1 MCVQPERPVAKQE
14 EITVW
19 IVIQRPTNRHD
30 DDKSMASHTSES
42 QDTLHGLG
50 CDPMARWMRES
61 PVDSS
66 WHDVQECRLVE
77 DVVSA
82 EPKNTSVPSSTGATA
97 CSKKHGAVV
106 R

>member
-1 MCVQPERPVAKQE
+1 MCVQPEPAVAKQE
-14 EITVW
+14 ETIVW
-19 IVIQRPTNRHD
+19 IVIQRPMNRHD
-30 DDKSMASHTSES
+30 EDQSMASHTSES

-77 DVVSA
+77 DVRSA
-82 EPKNTSVPSSTGATA
+82 EPKNTSVPSSMHAARSMGQ
-97 CSKKHGAVV
+97 
-106 R
+106 